1 MSANVDLS
9 RPLPAVALKLTSWI
23 SEYFDT
29 RLEGVE
35 NIPQGGALLVG
46 NHSLGG
52 LDSIA
57 LIPAILE
64 ATSRLPR
71 GLALKSLFGV
81 PPLAHMLHQFG
92 LVEGGRDTAVA
103 LLKSDELVLVYP
115 GGARDSMKGSRRRY
129 ELRWAGRLGFAEVA
143 RLAQC
148 PVIPV
153 AAIGPDDVIP
163 ILSNHGPRVSWLN
176 GERVPIFLPLARK
189 VPFVFHLGRPI
200 EPPTSPEQ
208 VMAFAQ
214 QVERSLQT
222 LIVNGLTARQER

>member
-1 MSANVDLS
+1 MSDNVDLS
-9 RPLPAVALKLTSWI
+9 RPLPAAALRLTTWV

-35 NIPQGGALLVG
+35 NIPPGGALLVG

-57 LIPAILE
+57 LIPAIFE

-81 PPLAHMLHQFG
+81 PPLAHLLHQCG
-92 LVEGGRDTAVA
+92 LVAGDRDSAVA
-103 LLKSDELVLVYP
+103 LLESQELVLVYP
-115 GGARDSMKGSRRRY
+115 GGARDSMKGSQRRY
-129 ELRWAGRLGFAEVA
+129 ELRWGNRQGFAEVA
-143 RLAQC
+143 RRAQC

-153 AAIGPDDVIP
+153 AAIGPDEVIP

-176 GERVPIFLPLARK
+176 GEQVPIFLPLVRK
-189 VPFVFHLGRPI
+189 VPFVFYIGEPI
-200 EPPTSPEQ
+200 DPPATSDHVE
-208 VMAFAQ
+208 AFAH

-222 LIVNGLTARQER
+222 LMVNGLAVRHDR